1 MNMNKLMKQAQ
12 KMQKQ
17 MLEMQE
23 KLKDIET
30 ETSVGGG
37 MITVK
42 MNGAFEMLNID
53 IDKEI
58 IESNDTDMLKD
69 LIISAVNEVR
79 KQVEEKNKMEMSK
92 ITGGMNLP
100 GM

>member
-17 MLEMQE
+17 MMEMQE

-42 MNGAFEMLNID
+42 MNGAFELLNID

-79 KQVEEKNKMEMSK
+79 KQVEEKNKVEMSK

>member
-30 ETSVGGG
+30 EASVGGG

-42 MNGAFEMLNID
+42 MNGAFELLNID

-79 KQVEEKNKMEMSK
+79 KQVEEKNKVEMSK